1 MQLHPNPGGIG
12 PQVNE
17 CVKCTLTW
25 DSILPEL
32 YSHYVFYRFSR
43 HNEAKNFKPVT
54 LPGQEAAA
62 DYQVKLFALEL
73 KNNVLCCMFQIMYVL
88 NLSCESFKSQLK

>member
-1 MQLHPNPGGIG
+1 MYLDIRLHHTRTFIINI
-12 PQVNE
+12 
-17 CVKCTLTW
+17 
-25 DSILPEL
+25 ILL
-32 YSHYVFYRFSR
+32 FSR

-73 KNNVLCCMFQIMYVL
+73 KKDILCCMFLKWCICLTCDVNIL
-88 NLSCESFKSQLK
+88 NPQAIVNI

>member
-1 MQLHPNPGGIG
+1 MVGLSVKFNSFSDMCFCDCSVWLLLHPNLA
-12 PQVNE
+12 VNQGHMYIDIRLHHARALL
-17 CVKCTLTW
+17 TL
-25 DSILPEL
+25 
-32 YSHYVFYRFSR
+32 FYHFSR

-73 KNNVLCCMFQIMYVL
+73 KNDVLCCMF
-88 NLSCESFKSQLK
+88 LK